1 MERENYVTVLTFT
14 YSHEVAIVR
23 GRLES
28 EGINCFVQDE
38 LTIQV
43 HPFYS
48 NAIGGV
54 KLQVRE
60 QDLEQT
66 IEILKETGYIT
77 YEDLRPSKEL
87 ENLNKLF
94 SKVPIINKLFL
105 KNEA

>member
-1 MERENYVTVLTFT
+1 MVNYVTVLTFT

-28 EGINCFVQDE
+28 EGIDCFVQDE
-38 LTIQV
+38 LTVQV

-60 QDLEQT
+60 QDLKQAV
-66 IEILKETGYIT
+66 EILRETGYIT
-77 YEDLRPSKEL
+77 DEDLRPSKEL
-87 ENLNKLF
+87 ENLNKIF
-94 SKVPIINKLFL
+94 SRIPIINRLFF